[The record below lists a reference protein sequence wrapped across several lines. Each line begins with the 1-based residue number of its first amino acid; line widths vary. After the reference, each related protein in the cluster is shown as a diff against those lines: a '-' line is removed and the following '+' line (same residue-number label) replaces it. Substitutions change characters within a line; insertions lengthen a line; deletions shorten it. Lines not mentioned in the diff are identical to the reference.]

1 MLTHWIWFA
10 HRPGVSDRLKAV
22 LMEHFCDPEDIFYAD
37 EAALRGLPELT
48 REALEGLLDK
58 NLTSSEE
65 ILEVCDRKQLHILT
79 YQDAGYPAR
88 LKNIPDPPM
97 VLYYKGRLP
106 EFDAYPTIGIVGTR
120 KASAYGLTAAKRLGY
135 QIGKC
140 GGIVVSGLA
149 FGIDGTAM
157 AGALTA
163 GGKTVGV
170 LGCGADIVYPP
181 SNGALFRDVERYGCI
196 LSEFAPGTPPAK
208 WTFPKRNRIISG
220 LSNGVLVVEAP
231 ERSGALITARL
242 AAEQGRDVF
251 VVPGNI
257 DVPTCAGS
265 NALLRDGAILVSSGW
280 EVLSEYQAMF
290 PDKLRREDT
299 PVRMTASPEEVR
311 AAAEETPLQVAQ
323 KPAHPSE
330 TSNLKKKLEK
340 KSIDN
345 PAPTAYSGLDTRLS
359 GLSEDER
366 VIAECLKNGARL
378 VDDVIAETG
387 LSTGRL
393 LGILTMLELK
403 GIVRRLPG
411 KQIALK

>member
-1 MLTHWIWFA
+1 M
-10 HRPGVSDRLKAV
+10 
-22 LMEHFCDPEDIFYAD
+22 
-37 EAALRGLPELT
+37 
-48 REALEGLLDK
+48 
-58 NLTSSEE
+58 
-65 ILEVCDRKQLHILT
+65 
-79 YQDAGYPAR
+79 
-88 LKNIPDPPM
+88 
-97 VLYYKGRLP
+97 
-106 EFDAYPTIGIVGTR
+106 
-120 KASAYGLTAAKRLGY
+120 
-135 QIGKC
+135 
-140 GGIVVSGLA
+140 
-149 FGIDGTAM
+149 
-157 AGALTA
+157 
-163 GGKTVGV
+163 
-170 LGCGADIVYPP
+170 
-181 SNGALFRDVERYGCI
+181 
-196 LSEFAPGTPPAK
+196 
-208 WTFPKRNRIISG
+208 
-220 LSNGVLVVEAP
+220 LVVEAP

-323 KPAHPSE
+323 KPARPSE

-345 PAPTAYSGLDTRLS
+345 LAPTAYSDLDTRLS

-403 GIVRRLPG
+403 GVVKRLPG
-411 KQIALK
+411 KQIGLK